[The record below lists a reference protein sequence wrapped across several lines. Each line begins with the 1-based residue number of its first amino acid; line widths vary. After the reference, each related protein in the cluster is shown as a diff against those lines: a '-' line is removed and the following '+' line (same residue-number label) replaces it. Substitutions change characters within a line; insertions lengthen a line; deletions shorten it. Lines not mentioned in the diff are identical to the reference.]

1 MGVALYDLKPIGTVQ
16 STVTQSRDMSLQG
29 VPAVINVF
37 DEFLKGL
44 TGIESDTHINVIGWF
59 DKADRAPLMVRPRKI
74 SAQLEKRGVFSLR
87 SPARPNPLSLT
98 ATRLVKVEGPLL
110 YVEPLDLIDGSPVVD
125 IKPYSAGWDTI
136 FWARDVHS
144 ALITQHMAEEQVL
157 AELFREAFNFHGEKC
172 AAIAVSAKIA
182 YDAAQVL
189 ETSVRD
195 IRLQLPQTVNP
206 HLADGLVGVSRA
218 TMGNARLTF
227 SEDPDIRIW
236 TATRSVIYRVF
247 DVSGSDA
254 QRVLQMSSD
263 QLFSRQ

>member
-1 MGVALYDLKPIGTVQ
+1 MP
-16 STVTQSRDMSLQG
+16 LQG

>member
-1 MGVALYDLKPIGTVQ
+1 MP
-16 STVTQSRDMSLQG
+16 LQG

-182 YDAAQVL
+182 YDAARVL

-195 IRLQLPQTVNP
+195 IRLQLPRTVNP

>member
-1 MGVALYDLKPIGTVQ
+1 MP
-16 STVTQSRDMSLQG
+16 LQG

-37 DEFLKGL
+37 DEFLEGL

>member
-1 MGVALYDLKPIGTVQ
+1 
-16 STVTQSRDMSLQG
+16 
-29 VPAVINVF
+29 
-37 DEFLKGL
+37 L

>member
-1 MGVALYDLKPIGTVQ
+1 MP
-16 STVTQSRDMSLQG
+16 LQG

-98 ATRLVKVEGPLL
+98 ATRLVKVDGPLL

>member
-1 MGVALYDLKPIGTVQ
+1 MYDLRAIGTVQ
-16 STVTQSRDMSLQG
+16 SAVTQSRDMPLQG

-37 DEFLKGL
+37 DEFLEGL

>member
-1 MGVALYDLKPIGTVQ
+1 
-16 STVTQSRDMSLQG
+16 
-29 VPAVINVF
+29 
-37 DEFLKGL
+37 
-44 TGIESDTHINVIGWF
+44 
-59 DKADRAPLMVRPRKI
+59 MVRPRKI